1 MDGRPRRADAIGSIA
16 ALARA
21 QAGDRPDSPAL
32 TAGDRRLTFA
42 ELDQRSNQVAG
53 ALSAAGVEAGERV
66 GYLGKNSLEFF
77 ELLFGASKVGAVTV
91 PVNWRL
97 AAPEIVQI
105 VDDSTASV
113 LVVGGEHVDVIAS
126 VADALAS
133 VRVLV
138 TLGSEDG
145 LEGATSYGRWVGA
158 HGADDPGHAPAPDD
172 VALQLYTSGTTGRP
186 KGAMLTNRNVWNML
200 PPTARDWGFDAA
212 SVNLIAL
219 PNFHVGGVGWALV
232 GLFAGASSIVL
243 PEFAVGAVLE
253 AITAHRVTHVVLV
266 PAVLP
271 ALLDAASAVAG
282 SDVSSLQT
290 IVYGAAP
297 ISESVLARAVEQ
309 LSCGF
314 IQGYG
319 LTETVGAVI
328 HLLEEEHD
336 LAGEHRHRLRAAGR
350 PMEGVEVR
358 IVEPATG
365 CDVAT
370 GDVGEIWM
378 RTPRV
383 MLGYWNQP
391 EATRRAIT
399 SDGWLRTGDAG
410 HIDSDGYVYLSDRVK
425 DMIISGGENIYPAEV
440 ENVLMGHPA
449 VADVAVIGVPS
460 ARWGETPKALVVAAP
475 GTPPGEDELISFCRA
490 RVAHYKC
497 PTSVELVDTLP
508 RNATGKVLK
517 AELRA
522 PYWGQRDR
530 HVN

>member
-21 QAGDRPDSPAL
+21 QARERPLTAAL

-42 ELDQRSNQVAG
+42 ELDLRSNQVAG
-53 ALSAAGVEAGERV
+53 ALVAAGIGAGDRV
-66 GYLGKNSLEFF
+66 AYLGKNSLEFF

-91 PVNWRL
+91 PLNWRL
-97 AAPEIVQI
+97 TAQEIAQI
-105 VDDSTASV
+105 VDDSTAAV
-113 LVVGGEHVDVIAS
+113 VVVGAEHVAVVAS
-126 VADALAS
+126 VADALAA
-133 VRVLV
+133 VRLLV
-138 TLGSEDG
+138 ALGSEGG
-145 LEGATSYGRWVGA
+145 LRGAVPYGDWAGATGTE
-158 HGADDPGHAPAPDD
+158 DPGHMPAADD

-186 KGAMLTNRNVWNML
+186 KGAMLTNRNVWSML
-200 PPTARDWGFDAA
+200 PATARDWGFGTD
-212 SVNLIAL
+212 SVNLVAL
-219 PNFHVGGVGWALV
+219 PIFHVGGVGWALV

-253 AITAHRVTHVVLV
+253 AISMHGVTHVVLV

-271 ALLDAASAVAG
+271 ALLDAADSTG
-282 SDVSSLQT
+282 SDVSSLRT

-297 ISESVLARAVEQ
+297 ISESVLARAVQQ
-309 LSCGF
+309 LTCGF

-328 HLLEEEHD
+328 HLLEADHD
-336 LAGEHRHRLRAAGR
+336 LAAAHRHRLRAAGR

-358 IVEPATG
+358 IVDPASG
-365 CDVAT
+365 CDVET
-370 GDVGEIWM
+370 GAVGEIWL

-399 SDGWLRTGDAG
+399 SDGWLRSGDAG
-410 HIDSDGYVYLSDRVK
+410 HVDDDGYVYLSDRVK

-460 ARWGETPKALVVAAP
+460 ERWGETPKALVVPVP
-475 GTPPGEDELISFCRA
+475 GTPPGEDELIAFCRA

-522 PYWGQRDR
+522 AYWDQRER
-530 HVN
+530 NVN